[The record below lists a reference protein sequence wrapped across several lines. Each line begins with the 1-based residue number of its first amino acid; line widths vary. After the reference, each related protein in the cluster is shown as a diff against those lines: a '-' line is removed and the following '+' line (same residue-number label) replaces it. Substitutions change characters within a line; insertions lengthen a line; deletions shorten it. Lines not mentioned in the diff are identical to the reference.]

1 MAGTVTRFGII
12 GCGSAAVPVCEAI
25 AHLPNTALARVHDIN
40 AELARDL
47 GERYS
52 VPYTTDLNKLL
63 RDPELDALYIA
74 VPHHLLSELA
84 KQSLKANKHAL
95 VEKPLALTLQEM
107 DELIALAEQKQRALG
122 VFYEMR
128 YADSFRQAR
137 ALVRA
142 NVLGKIFGVKIQT
155 LIDKKLAYWNVGYS
169 GRSAN
174 PWRGEKK
181 RAGGGVTLMNTSH
194 LLDALW
200 YITNFQITRIAAES
214 GTLVANVEVE
224 DTLAATLRFRNGAIG
239 SLFAGAHIVGAHA
252 AESFEIYG
260 TQGTLRVPDPY
271 SAEPLEIFL
280 RTRWNDIPADTW
292 HILPRAS
299 VNVFERAVQDFA
311 HAVQHNARAPIH
323 AYDARRVLQIVL
335 ALYRAAEE
343 QRVLEIEIH

>member
-1 MAGTVTRFGII
+1 MAMTVTRFGIV
-12 GCGSAAVPVCEAI
+12 GCGSAAVPVCQAI
-25 AHLPNTALARVHDIN
+25 ANLPDTTLARVHDVN
-40 AELARDL
+40 VELARDL
-47 GERYS
+47 SERCN
-52 VPYTTDLNKLL
+52 VPYTTDVNELLN
-63 RDPELDALYIA
+63 DSDIDAVYLA
-74 VPHHLLSELA
+74 VPHDLLAGLA
-84 KQSLKANKHAL
+84 RQVLQANKHAL
-95 VEKPLALTLQEM
+95 VEKPLALTLDEI
-107 DELIALAEQKQRALG
+107 DELIALAEEKQRALG

-137 ALVRA
+137 ELVQAKR
-142 NVLGKIFGVKIQT
+142 LGEIFGVKMQT
-155 LIDKKLAYWNVGYS
+155 LIDKKLTYWNVGYS

-200 YITNFQITRIAAES
+200 YVTNLQVTRVAAES
-214 GTLVANVEVE
+214 GTLVAHVEVE
-224 DTLAATLRFRNGAIG
+224 DTLAATLRFHNGALG

-252 AESFEIYG
+252 GEAFEIYG
-260 TQGTLRVPDPY
+260 THGTLRVPDPY
-271 SAEPLEIFL
+271 SDEPLEIFL
-280 RTRWNDIPADTW
+280 RTRWNDIPAATW
-292 HILPRAS
+292 HMLPRAS

-311 HAVQHNARAPIH
+311 RAVQHNARAPIN